1 MVGSGAEFACRQL
14 RCVPQA
20 AGTASLC
27 ASRGLRGCLTK
38 HGRPQ
43 SRREQGRPWVA
54 ALARGPYDA
63 LPPGE
68 RLAALSD
75 LVQLVLDAPSVRA
88 ALEARHEEGARM
100 RRRKWDDNR
109 VRPARPA
116 PGSPNQP
123 PGPHRRGALSRV
135 MRGRRALGRVVKRA
149 AALPAQALNPM
160 LLPASAPMD
169 LRRRSNAPRVARRW
183 RSARGRRRRRSAR
196 ARPPTRR
203 PRSCSASAR
212 LSARAW
218 LRSRPA
224 RRGPTRLPA
233 PTAAA
238 PRPRRAAGRTARP
251 TPSATRR
258 R

>member
-1 MVGSGAEFACRQL
+1 VVGSGAEFACRQL
-14 RCVPQA
+14 KCVPQA

-63 LPPGE
+63 VPPGE

-75 LVQLVLDAPSVRA
+75 LVHLVLDAPSVRA

-135 MRGRRALGRVVKRA
+135 MRGTPRARPRGQARCG
-149 AALPAQALNPM
+149 PACAGPYPM
-160 LLPASAPMD
+160 LIPASAPMD
-169 LRRRSNAPRVARRW
+169 LRRRSNAARAARRW
-183 RSARGRRRRRSAR
+183 RSVRGRRRRRSAR